1 LTSVRVGPRT
11 VAAPGSLLLL
21 VTLHRGAGSFA
32 AVDADNGDE
41 PALNLE
47 DLDDATEC
55 RLLTTVT
62 SLAAGIECVILIV
75 MAGQHLA

>member
-1 LTSVRVGPRT
+1 V
-11 VAAPGSLLLL
+11 
-21 VTLHRGAGSFA
+21 
-32 AVDADNGDE
+32 VDADNGDE
-41 PALNLE
+41 LALTLE

-55 RLLTTVT
+55 LLLTTVT